1 MPSPCWHPFLGS
13 PSPAENTPGAIPAC
27 SHLPQP
33 LGQPRASTRC
43 IAVTSRHCQQ
53 CGLPASTDQVVSRP
67 FIFPHR
73 RRAGSWPGAHA
84 ASSIKQVPDHSY
96 ASRPQEPPRL
106 RPLAT
111 ILYTTSLL
119 QSQRIRRSH
128 RLLQSSSRHLDES
141 RRPDLTSFSTTRAN
155 FPPHCSTPS
164 SRTESW
170 RKEQG

>member
-1 MPSPCWHPFLGS
+1 MRSAGKG
-13 PSPAENTPGAIPAC
+13 TY
-27 SHLPQP
+27 
-33 LGQPRASTRC
+33 
-43 IAVTSRHCQQ
+43 
-53 CGLPASTDQVVSRP
+53 
-67 FIFPHR
+67 PHR

-170 RKEQG
+170 RKEQGWEEKNQDYKSKILLRPKKLTELGMKLKSKHVLYI